1 MEKLDETDLKLLSA
15 LQDDASLTN
24 RQLAQKVHLSP
35 TPVFERVKK
44 MKEEGFIKKYVAILD
59 VDKLNCA
66 FMAIC
71 NIKMKQH
78 SFENA
83 QKIMQAVQEM
93 DEVAE
98 CYNITGDYDF
108 QLKIYVSSMKEYQ
121 EFILRILG
129 QLDCIGGLSSSF
141 VMGVVKQSYKIPLN
155 KAQNKNEK

>member
-155 KAQNKNEK
+155 KTQNKNEK

>member
-1 MEKLDETDLKLLSA
+1 MERLDETDLMILDA
-15 LQDDASLTN
+15 LQEDSSLTN
-24 RQLAQKVHLSP
+24 RQLAQKVHRSP

-44 MKEEGFIKKYVAILD
+44 MKDEGYIKKYVAILD
-59 VDKLNCA
+59 DDKLNCA

-78 SFENA
+78 SYENA

-93 DEVAE
+93 DEIAE

-141 VMGVVKQSYKIPLN
+141 VMGVVKQSYKIPITRNL
-155 KAQNKNEK
+155 KK

>member
-1 MEKLDETDLKLLSA
+1 MERLDETDLMILDA
-15 LQDDASLTN
+15 LQEDSSLTN
-24 RQLAQKVHLSP
+24 RQLAQKVHRSP

-44 MKEEGFIKKYVAILD
+44 MKDEGYIKKYVAILD

-78 SFENA
+78 SYENA

-93 DEVAE
+93 DEIAE

-141 VMGVVKQSYKIPLN
+141 VMGVVKQSYKIPITRNLH
-155 KAQNKNEK
+155 KN

>member
-1 MEKLDETDLKLLSA
+1 MERLDETDLMILDA
-15 LQDDASLTN
+15 LQEDSSLTN
-24 RQLAQKVHLSP
+24 RQLAQKVHRSP

-44 MKEEGFIKKYVAILD
+44 MKDEGYIKKYVAILD

-78 SFENA
+78 SYENA

-93 DEVAE
+93 DEIAE

-121 EFILRILG
+121 QFVMKILG
-129 QLDCIGGLSSSF
+129 ELDCIGGLSSSF
-141 VMGVVKQSYKIPLN
+141 IMGVVKNEYKVPIR
-155 KAQNKNEK
+155 K

>member
-1 MEKLDETDLKLLSA
+1 
-15 LQDDASLTN
+15 
-24 RQLAQKVHLSP
+24 
-35 TPVFERVKK
+35 
-44 MKEEGFIKKYVAILD
+44 
-59 VDKLNCA
+59 
-66 FMAIC
+66 MAIC

-78 SFENA
+78 SYENA

-93 DEVAE
+93 DEIAE

-141 VMGVVKQSYKIPLN
+141 VMGVVKQSYKIPITRNL
-155 KAQNKNEK
+155 KK